1 MSQPSQAAEARRPV
15 RILVIQ
21 LARLGDTI
29 QSLMALRAAK
39 HLYPELEIHVVARKR
54 FAAAIERISWIESV
68 TSLDTDALLGPILTH
83 EKSERVGLSELARW
97 LAPLV
102 GKTWDMVFNWTYSE
116 ASSYLAA
123 VLPARVKLG
132 YSRRKDFSQSVTDGW
147 SHYIQAVVQGDVSQ
161 NIHLT
166 DVLTTQLL
174 TALQIHAGDPIE
186 ENDAQVTSKSFFDL
200 APRVLDCLRDPARKM
215 IGIQLGAARAS
226 KTWSPENWA
235 KVASYV
241 LKRHPETSLV
251 LLGSESEESLSNRF
265 LSALRAS
272 SGDLEERVHTFV
284 GKSDFD
290 SWATIVGRCQW
301 LFAGDTAAIHLA
313 SVLGTRVLNVSVG
326 PVKWAETGP
335 YGNGHYIISA
345 AAECAACASD
355 TSDPASH
362 ACHAR
367 VSPEGVYTAWSYASG
382 EWSHRRQFALDA
394 HYAQQGFSGDLAGSL
409 VHRSRIRTPDEGGGV
424 TYEPLI
430 HRPIQE
436 RDWMAQVMG
445 HVARAWYC
453 GWVPAIGSELRR
465 DTVNPA
471 LVRYLRKLDQSAEVL
486 AKICDEAKS
495 TAARLHRR
503 SSSLPSDRVMRV
515 GDRDDLRE
523 MGHKLQEL
531 EKLMERVISAEPSL
545 AGFAHMSKVLMH
557 NLPGVHLADLGRET
571 AESYTQLSQG
581 IALVR
586 DWVKHTL
593 SLARPVAIEGATV
606 IPMVEPGARV

>member
-1 MSQPSQAAEARRPV
+1 MSRPSQAAEARRPV

-54 FAAAIERISWIESV
+54 FAAAMERISWIESV
-68 TSLDTDALLGPILTH
+68 TSLDTDSLLGPILA
-83 EKSERVGLSELARW
+83 EARSEREGLSELARW
-97 LAPLV
+97 LSPLV
-102 GKTWDMVFNWTYSE
+102 GRTWDMVFNWTYSE
-116 ASSYLAA
+116 ASSYLTAL
-123 VLPARVKLG
+123 LPARVKLG

-147 SHYIQAVVQGDVSQ
+147 SHYIQAMVQGDVSQ

-200 APRVLDCLRDPARKM
+200 QPSVVDCLRDSTRKL

-226 KTWSPENWA
+226 KAWSPESWA
-235 KVASYV
+235 QVAGYV
-241 LKRHPETSLV
+241 LERNPETSLV
-251 LLGSESEESLSNRF
+251 LLGGESEERLEARF
-265 LSALRAS
+265 LAVLGSARHNRPV
-272 SGDLEERVHTFV
+272 RVHSLV
-284 GKSDFD
+284 GKTGFD
-290 SWATIVGRCQW
+290 AWATVVGRCQW

-326 PVKWAETGP
+326 PVKWTETGP
-335 YGNGHYIISA
+335 YGNGHYIVSA
-345 AAECAACASD
+345 AEGCEACGTD
-355 TSDPASH
+355 DPDPAAHS
-362 ACHAR
+362 CHAR
-367 VSPEGVYTAWSYASG
+367 VSPEAVYTAWSYASG
-382 EWSHRRQFALDA
+382 EWLHRRQAALEA
-394 HYAQQGFSGDLAGSL
+394 HSSQLGFKGDLSGTC

-430 HRPIQE
+430 RRPIQAGE
-436 RDWMAQVMG
+436 WMAQVMG

-453 GWVPAIGSELRR
+453 GWVPPIGSELRR
-465 DTVNPA
+465 DEVSPA
-471 LVRYLRKLDQSAEVL
+471 LVRFLRKLDQSAEVL

-531 EKLMERVISAEPSL
+531 EKLMERVIAAEPSL
-545 AGFAHMSKVLMH
+545 SGFAHMSKVLMH
-557 NLPGVHLADLGRET
+557 NLSGAHLSDLGKET
-571 AESYTQLSQG
+571 AESYRQLSQG
-581 IALVR
+581 VALVR

-593 SLARPVAIEGATV
+593 SLARPVAIEGAPV
-606 IPMVEPGARV
+606 IPLKEMSP